1 MLGFKLLKDFT
12 YVDVTGVPKKNKIFF
27 FGWPT
32 EDSGLVYSNLDINID
47 RIVEL
52 LELNTLKNKCA
63 KLKETISADN
73 TNIISKK
80 TSFIDI
86 LTNRAA
92 IIILQYIND
101 MLWIDRWEGT
111 IKSKTDKKVF
121 SAENGWEKRWQ
132 TNGISL
138 DTAFKYVLPLGKSLV
153 EYYSNLID
161 LRYNPDMIQDLMAT
175 DFSKKI
181 TDYSIKAG
189 YLGKKWFIF

>member
-32 EDSGLVYSNLDINID
+32 EDSGLVYSNLDRNIGVPAECINANKFNID

-101 MLWIDRWEGT
+101 YL
-111 IKSKTDKKVF
+111 
-121 SAENGWEKRWQ
+121 
-132 TNGISL
+132 
-138 DTAFKYVLPLGKSLV
+138 
-153 EYYSNLID
+153 NLIQI
-161 LRYNPDMIQDLMAT
+161 LLY
-175 DFSKKI
+175 
-181 TDYSIKAG
+181 
-189 YLGKKWFIF
+189 